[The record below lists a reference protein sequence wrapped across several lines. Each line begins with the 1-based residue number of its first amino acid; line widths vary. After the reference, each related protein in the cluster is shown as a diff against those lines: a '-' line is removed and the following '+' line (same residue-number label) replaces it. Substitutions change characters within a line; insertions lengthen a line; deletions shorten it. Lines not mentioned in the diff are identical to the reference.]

1 MKKITSFILIVVL
14 MLCMAT
20 PALASN
26 EEIRRQNIIES
37 ILEKYP
43 NADINIGEDGAINVF
58 LPNIQTAA
66 PFSTTVY
73 RLYAPEGGT
82 YTGFYPPSGVLPE
95 ESPVFISYMPGETAR
110 FFRDVREDKNLFYD
124 ILDFY
129 VSYQQ
134 NVDETLAFVAARL
147 GYSITPATL
156 MAVVV
161 CTSFVA
167 LQWLDVYSINKA
179 MAAGTADSICLITTN
194 TGGLFVNTY
203 LGWGKEYVTPDPY
216 ANWNP
221 TWRPEEWPIF

>member
-1 MKKITSFILIVVL
+1 

-129 VSYQQ
+129 VPYQQ
-134 NVDETLAFVAARL
+134 MEAIRTWALPNNVYVESVGFPLEWNDINQQGMMTAAN
-147 GYSITPATL
+147 Y
-156 MAVVV
+156 
-161 CTSFVA
+161 
-167 LQWLDVYSINKA
+167 LQEIRSTIQAINR
-179 MAAGTADSICLITTN
+179 
-194 TGGLFVNTY
+194 Y
-203 LGWGKEYVTPDPY
+203 LGNEV
-216 ANWNP
+216 
-221 TWRPEEWPIF
+221 